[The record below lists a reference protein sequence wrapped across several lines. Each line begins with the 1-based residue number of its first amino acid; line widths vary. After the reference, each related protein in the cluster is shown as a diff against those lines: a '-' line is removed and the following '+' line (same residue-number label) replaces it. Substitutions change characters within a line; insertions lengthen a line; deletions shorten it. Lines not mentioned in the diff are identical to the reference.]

1 LKVKEVIGVMKIL
14 VINCGSSSL
23 KYQLFDMDQEKCLA
37 RGGVERVGSP
47 DAFMTH
53 RRVGND
59 KVKRDVDAP
68 DHERGLKYVFDALVD
83 PEIGVINSLSDIS
96 AIGHRVV
103 HGGEKFAGSVLID
116 EEVMRALHDCQ
127 DLAPLHNPPNIM
139 GIEACRRLMPD
150 LPMVGVFDT
159 AFHQTMPKEAYM
171 YGLPYDMY
179 VNHGVRR
186 YGFHG
191 TSHRYV
197 SRRAAMLMKKPVE
210 EICLVTCHL
219 GNGSSITAV
228 KQGKSVDTSMGFT
241 PLEGLV
247 MGTRSGD
254 LDPAIVSFL
263 CEELD
268 KSASEVVLGYLNKD
282 SGVLGLSGGLS
293 NDFRDL
299 EKAAEE
305 GHQLARL
312 ALDVFA
318 YRVVKYIGAYAAA
331 MGALDG
337 IVFTAG
343 VGENSSTMRKRI
355 CDRLQVFGVELDR
368 EKNSARGLEQIIS
381 TPGSRVTVMAIPTN
395 EEIMIA
401 RDTAEIVSSLGA

>member
-1 LKVKEVIGVMKIL
+1 
-14 VINCGSSSL
+14 
-23 KYQLFDMDQEKCLA
+23 
-37 RGGVERVGSP
+37 
-47 DAFMTH
+47 
-53 RRVGND
+53 
-59 KVKRDVDAP
+59 
-68 DHERGLKYVFDALVD
+68 
-83 PEIGVINSLSDIS
+83 
-96 AIGHRVV
+96 
-103 HGGEKFAGSVLID
+103 
-116 EEVMRALHDCQ
+116 
-127 DLAPLHNPPNIM
+127 
-139 GIEACRRLMPD
+139 
-150 LPMVGVFDT
+150 
-159 AFHQTMPKEAYM
+159 
-171 YGLPYDMY
+171 
-179 VNHGVRR
+179 
-186 YGFHG
+186 
-191 TSHRYV
+191 RYV

-355 CDRLQVFGVELDR
+355 CDRLQVFGVQLDR